1 MSLEEIIRE
10 LKAIRKELENLTERI
25 ENFMGFFALSQEE
38 IVELDKDVRA
48 YERGELD
55 TIPLSEIEK

>member
-1 MSLEEIIRE
+1 MSLEEIIEE

-25 ENFMGFFALSQEE
+25 ENFMGFFTLTERELA
-38 IVELDKDVRA
+38 ELDKDIKA

-55 TIPLSEIEK
+55 TIPLSEVEE